1 MLNFELV
8 NPKTLESV
16 PALLSRD
23 WQETML
29 LAGGTDVLDMLKER
43 LAQPQRLINL
53 KSIPGLS
60 YIKAG
65 DGLEIGAL
73 TTIAEIAE
81 HAEVRQ
87 NYAALAEAAE
97 SIATPQLRNMGTL
110 GGNLCQRPRCWYFRE
125 KDLICLKKG
134 GELCFAVEGLNKYH
148 CIFGGGPSFI
158 VHPSDAAP
166 ALMALGARLDL
177 LSGTGRRAL
186 ALAEFYQ
193 LPEDNLMRENVL
205 GPNELITAIKVPAP
219 APGTRSTYL
228 KFREKQ
234 SHDFAIVSV
243 AAVLQMQGKICQQA
257 RLVLGGVAPIPWRVP
272 VAEAELQGKLLTAA
286 VLAKAAE
293 AATADAIP
301 LSQNGYKVQL
311 TKVMVRR
318 ALEKLVR

>member
-1 MLNFELV
+1 MFNFELV

-16 PALLSRD
+16 PALLSRN
-23 WQETML
+23 WGETML
-29 LAGGTDVLDMLKER
+29 LAGGTDVLDLLKER

-81 HAEVRQ
+81 NAEVRQ

-177 LSGTGRRAL
+177 LSGTGRRSL

-205 GPNELITAIKVPAP
+205 GPNELIAAVKVPAP
-219 APGTRSTYL
+219 AAGTKSTYL

-243 AAVLQMQGKICQQA
+243 AAVLQMEGKVCQQA

-272 VAEAELQGKLLTAA
+272 AAEAELQGKTLTAA

-293 AATADAIP
+293 AATANAIP

-318 ALEKLVR
+318 ALEKLVK